1 MSMNMADPCIEVG
14 GKQTQE
20 LTYGLACYTPLPC
33 FLLQFF
39 TTLLIPLIFTC
50 RSYHSILL
58 SRYLTIQLNLIFQS
72 GLWKFPSPLLPL
84 NFSLGFVYEVG
95 WAVLEFI
102 SMWNIEFLI
111 NKITCPPYNGLI
123 TTWILFTRR
132 NHDLCNA
139 TLVAPLKSKK
149 VKALW

>member
-1 MSMNMADPCIEVG
+1 MSVNMADPCIEAG
-14 GKQTQE
+14 GEQTQE
-20 LTYGLACYTPLPC
+20 LTYWVPRYTPLPC

-58 SRYLTIQLNLIFQS
+58 FSVLAIQLNLILQS
-72 GLWKFPSPLLPL
+72 GLWKFPSPLFPL

-95 WAVLEFI
+95 RVVLEFI